1 MLAWQSELFEFQATS
16 TMTTLS
22 LTGES
27 VGGGFYGIGIDN
39 VSVVTLLPATS
50 GMADTIVVN
59 DGASPATATLSVNE
73 DFALTAT
80 TSIDLGV
87 GTGAGF
93 VNQSTGTV
101 TTAAL
106 RINSSDTGDR
116 SQYTISGGA
125 VNATEITVNNSG
137 AMHLTGG
144 TVTDGG
150 VLTVASGG
158 LLAIDGGSFFHP
170 SNDAISGGGLIQ
182 LQSGTFSSG
191 TNTNAGQVLNANV
204 EISGGTFSMLN
215 QIIFSPSQ
223 SLEFKVIGEGAS
235 IAMKYLQFGGTGDS
249 QGTVKFVFDSSGV
262 SPITVTNWMFL
273 DLARIVVDGSAYTG
287 GAATFPLVAS
297 GAFLGLADPA
307 NLVVTGFEERGLS
320 ATLVQ
325 DDAVDECLKLVLV
338 QNAYGAWA
346 SGKGLSGADTHLTA
360 DPDAD
365 GLNNQAEFIR
375 GSDPDD
381 GSGHGSAPSLE
392 SEAGGLEFVYFRQV
406 DQSSEGLSY
415 TVKSTTDLSLPYSS
429 WGVDGL
435 GVPVVTPIDTTLD
448 KVAVPVVT
456 TGESQRFVRMVVD
469 W

>member
-1 MLAWQSELFEFQATS
+1 VGATYQLTFDYSGVDTTSHSVELTYTVGGLEQTVTYFTGTPMLAWQSELFEFQATS

-158 LLAIDGGSFFHP
+158 LLAIGGGSFFHP

-223 SLEFKVIGEGAS
+223 
-235 IAMKYLQFGGTGDS
+235 
-249 QGTVKFVFDSSGV
+249 
-262 SPITVTNWMFL
+262 
-273 DLARIVVDGSAYTG
+273 
-287 GAATFPLVAS
+287 
-297 GAFLGLADPA
+297 
-307 NLVVTGFEERGLS
+307 
-320 ATLVQ
+320 
-325 DDAVDECLKLVLV
+325 
-338 QNAYGAWA
+338 
-346 SGKGLSGADTHLTA
+346 
-360 DPDAD
+360 
-365 GLNNQAEFIR
+365 
-375 GSDPDD
+375 
-381 GSGHGSAPSLE
+381 
-392 SEAGGLEFVYFRQV
+392 
-406 DQSSEGLSY
+406 
-415 TVKSTTDLSLPYSS
+415 
-429 WGVDGL
+429 
-435 GVPVVTPIDTTLD
+435 
-448 KVAVPVVT
+448 
-456 TGESQRFVRMVVD
+456 
-469 W
+469 